1 MVKKMNNNLVS
12 FYLFFGVFLGF
23 FRFFC
28 FGGVAEWVTCLDFFK
43 TNR

>member
-23 FRFFC
+23 FVL
-28 FGGVAEWVTCLDFFK
+28 GVLQSG
-43 TNR
+43 